1 MKMNSRTGLYLIL
14 IVLCIA
20 GIITGSFFDLQ
31 ISETLY
37 AGDSLFSKIICFA
50 TVIIFFE
57 SCIFF
62 LGVLFR
68 QFWVRYGRILPRI
81 VVCVIFI
88 YLFCSTAT
96 LGGAKILN
104 DQLIQGSFSGLA
116 GTLHGSF
123 IVGSVFCIAAFVI
136 GFLINGNRQDAGT
149 TKILIKII
157 MIFTIGFLM
166 SHYLNCMID
175 RQSYSVLVNGGN
187 IEGFMPWYR
196 LPKDSKLLM
205 SFTDLITSHQGSF
218 VSSHALYAVLFIIIF
233 PSYSLAIPSLKKH
246 EKLLMVIAGIV
257 SVTVILCRILSGN
270 NYLTDISFGALY
282 SLKFSMSYNGINKT
296 RKPGKPAQ
304 IFRK

>member
-1 MKMNSRTGLYLIL
+1 MHIFSGRSVQTVLGKIWQDLAQNSC
-14 IVLCIA
+14 LCDIHL
-20 GIITGSFFDLQ
+20 S
-31 ISETLY
+31 
-37 AGDSLFSKIICFA
+37 
-50 TVIIFFE
+50 
-57 SCIFF
+57 
-62 LGVLFR
+62 VLFDGNS
-68 QFWVRYGRILPRI
+68 GRRKDIKRSADTWE
-81 VVCVIFI
+81 F
-88 YLFCSTAT
+88 FR
-96 LGGAKILN
+96 
-104 DQLIQGSFSGLA
+104 SG

-136 GFLINGNRQDAGT
+136 GFLINGNRHDAGT

-187 IEGFMPWYR
+187 IDGFMPWYR
-196 LPKDSKLLM
+196 LPNDSKLLM

-233 PSYSLAIPSLKKH
+233 PSYSLAVPALKKH
-246 EKLLMVIAGIV
+246 EKLLMAIAGIV

-296 RKPGKPAQ
+296 RKHGKPAQ